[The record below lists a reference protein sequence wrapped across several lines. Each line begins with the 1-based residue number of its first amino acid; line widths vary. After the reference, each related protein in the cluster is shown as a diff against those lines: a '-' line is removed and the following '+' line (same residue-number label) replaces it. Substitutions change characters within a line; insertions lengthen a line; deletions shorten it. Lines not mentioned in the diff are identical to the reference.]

1 MANTNFTR
9 KRGNGKCPTT
19 QGKVARVRSQ
29 NFLQTKMKTGI
40 TTATTKKKANGWENA
55 TKAKANISQAQ
66 NQGAD
71 SSVRRNVDILTC
83 YHRSGR

>member
-40 TTATTKKKANGWENA
+40 TIATTKKESKWLGKSNKSE
-55 TKAKANISQAQ
+55 S
-66 NQGAD
+66 
-71 SSVRRNVDILTC
+71 
-83 YHRSGR
+83 